1 MPSDPLVSTKSA
13 NILHAVS
20 IFISIVIL
28 ALAIQDC
35 GMLSLCLNPFFA
47 ILTISY
53 NITLFVRMYNRP
65 EDAPILSIW
74 YTISAYLL
82 SLGWLGA
89 YICMA
94 FVLSSREKET
104 TFFHTHIMIPQEMR
118 DSQRVQMLLDPVE
131 FALIGNIAVKR
142 TIERL
147 QLCKSKQMH
156 FFD

>member
-1 MPSDPLVSTKSA
+1 MSS
-13 NILHAVS
+13 
-20 IFISIVIL
+20 
-28 ALAIQDC
+28 Q
-35 GMLSLCLNPFFA
+35 LCLNPFFA

-53 NITLFVRMYNRP
+53 NITLFVRTYNRP
-65 EDAPILSIW
+65 EDDSVLSIW
-74 YTISAYLL
+74 YTISGYLL

-94 FVLSSREKET
+94 FVLSSREKEMT
-104 TFFHTHIMIPQEMR
+104 LFRAHLTIPQNMR

-131 FALIGNIAVKR
+131 FALIGNVAVKG